1 MDGPQAHYDIGHFQ
15 FYYYCQFYI
24 LGQTNPNAP
33 NPGENLLE
41 KEKRKENQRTREKKS
56 PKSSIRLERLPRT
69 ALSVSTR
76 MAMAFSLAQTILFSK
91 TSLSIRTNGLRS
103 FSFCLPF
110 SSSSAASVSPD
121 KLQSK
126 KWRQPVASVLEL
138 GGVKIA
144 KDGNLDHFPNTS
156 CSQF

>member
-1 MDGPQAHYDIGHFQ
+1 MRLGILSSTTVGFIFWANQNQTPQIRDKF
-15 FYYYCQFYI
+15 F
-24 LGQTNPNAP
+24 L
-33 NPGENLLE
+33 ENE
-41 KEKRKENQRTREKKS
+41 ERKENQRTREKKS

-76 MAMAFSLAQTILFSK
+76 MATAFSFAQTILFSK

-110 SSSSAASVSPD
+110 SSSSAASLSSD

-144 KDGNLDHFPNTS
+144 KDGNFDHFPNTG
-156 CSQF
+156 CS